1 MLLPKV
7 SKMNLVQDLCN
18 DLNDL
23 FGTDKGFD
31 STMFEKQMSVL
42 RGQILNLS
50 QALKDGKSPFQLVEM
65 PSMFEERS
73 KDHITERLQKKAP
86 FFSRC
91 RGIRKLIFHRI
102 SNNIFKLFMLNKY
115 IGKAKKESPDLKF
128 LHQNEF
134 ECFLSFDGT

>member
-1 MLLPKV
+1 
-7 SKMNLVQDLCN
+7 MNLVQDLCN

-50 QALKDGKSPFQLVEM
+50 QVLKDGKSSSQLVEM
-65 PSMFEERS
+65 PSMFVKRS
-73 KDHITERLQKKAP
+73 EGHITERLQKKES

-91 RGIRKLIFHRI
+91 
-102 SNNIFKLFMLNKY
+102 
-115 IGKAKKESPDLKF
+115 
-128 LHQNEF
+128 
-134 ECFLSFDGT
+134 